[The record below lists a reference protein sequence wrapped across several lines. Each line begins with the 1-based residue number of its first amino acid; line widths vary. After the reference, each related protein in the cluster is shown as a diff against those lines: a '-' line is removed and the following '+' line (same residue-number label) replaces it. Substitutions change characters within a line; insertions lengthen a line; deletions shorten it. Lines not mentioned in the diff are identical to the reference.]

1 MSIEANE
8 RHKIYGWQNDQIK
21 IHVMSIKQ
29 FVQLTRFSASIPNR
43 TLSKENVSMF
53 DEERMIC
60 VIQYPGEKM
69 YELKEKFKNFTDIER
84 IDETY

>member
-1 MSIEANE
+1 
-8 RHKIYGWQNDQIK
+8 
-21 IHVMSIKQ
+21 
-29 FVQLTRFSASIPNR
+29 
-43 TLSKENVSMF
+43 
-53 DEERMIC
+53 MIC